1 MSTNVYK
8 CVENKNGIAST
19 VRNIGNELGET
30 MKDVE
35 SLSSEFMEL
44 EYKIDNDLMQIDTD
58 IKALEETTKSL
69 SIKEQEEIS
78 SYIFDMKMS
87 ILNVYHRYNNRFL
100 YQLKLIGIIGGLLLG
115 GNMGLLI
122 AILIQVF

>member
-19 VRNIGNELGET
+19 VRNIGNELRET
-30 MKDVE
+30 MDGLE
-35 SLSSEFMEL
+35 LLSSEFLEL